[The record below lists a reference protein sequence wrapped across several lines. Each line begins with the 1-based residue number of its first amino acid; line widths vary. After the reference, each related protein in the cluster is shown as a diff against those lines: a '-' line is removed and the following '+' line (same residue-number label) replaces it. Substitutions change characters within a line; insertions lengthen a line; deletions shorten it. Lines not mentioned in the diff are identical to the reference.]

1 MKNPS
6 LVPSIVLKS
15 TNRSELEQLKH
26 IASFRKITGVIIMAT
41 TNLRLD
47 DELVNEA
54 KVIAQVMSRST
65 SKQVE
70 HWAKIGKILEE
81 NPDLS
86 YEFVKE
92 ALVSK
97 AQADTGLVEEYQFG

>member
-1 MKNPS
+1 MTS
-6 LVPSIVLKS
+6 
-15 TNRSELEQLKH
+15 
-26 IASFRKITGVIIMAT
+26 

-47 DELVNEA
+47 DELVTEA
-54 KVIAQVMSRST
+54 RVIGQVMSRST
-65 SKQVE
+65 AKQIE

-86 YEFVKE
+86 YAFVKE

-97 AQADTGLVEEYQFG
+97 AQADAGLIEAYQFG

>member
-1 MKNPS
+1 M
-6 LVPSIVLKS
+6 
-15 TNRSELEQLKH
+15 T
-26 IASFRKITGVIIMAT
+26 T

-47 DELVNEA
+47 EELVIEA
-54 KVIAQVMSRST
+54 KVMGQVMSRSAA
-65 SKQVE
+65 KQVE

-86 YEFVKE
+86 YAFVKE

-97 AQADTGLVEEYQFG
+97 AQADAGLVEDYNFG

>member
-1 MKNPS
+1 
-6 LVPSIVLKS
+6 
-15 TNRSELEQLKH
+15 LEQLKH
-26 IASFRKITGVIIMAT
+26 IASCGDKTGVITMAT

-47 DELVNEA
+47 DELVSEA
-54 KVIAQVMSRST
+54 KVIGQVMSRST

-86 YEFVKE
+86 YAFVKE

-97 AQADTGLVEEYQFG
+97 AQADAGLVEEYQFG